1 MRKLRIAVSIL
12 LAFASLGLLVWAFA
26 PGAGAGGLAPA
37 ASSDDPDLPPGR
49 SDMDKEDYLARRDA
63 WTMLRRGFDPERPFD
78 PEARNRAIQQMG
90 AQLRQLE
97 AARKSGIDSPEL
109 STTAWTA
116 VGPAPLPQG
125 QTETRTDPV
134 TGRIISIAIHP
145 TKPDIVFV
153 GTASGGLY
161 RTLNGQAAN
170 PTWTPLMDTI
180 QVQGNGVNALG
191 TLAIG
196 AIAIAPSNPN
206 IVYIGTGE
214 QQTGYF
220 GSGLYRIDNATT
232 ATPTLVGPINPSAN
246 YGDGVVLP
254 TFTFR
259 AISKIL
265 VHPTIPGTIFV
276 STATGNGGIIT
287 GNGSNPPS
295 GVPPRSVLGIY
306 RSNVAANPANA
317 VTFTK
322 LKING
327 QSNFPT
333 GNTDVSDMALDPSDA
348 TANTLIAWVRSGTGV
363 DAACTIGNNCA
374 GVYRTTTA
382 QGAAPTFTQ
391 QLVALNSGVRGQL
404 AINQVGAVVT
414 VLAGTGENPASAP
427 NPNPNNCPTAPA
439 APAQL
444 GLLRRSVDGGVT
456 WPNTDVTT
464 AAQGGLLRSGDG
476 FCGTQCSYD
485 IGIALDPTNAS
496 IIQIGGSGNYGGC
509 QTVTKRSTDG
519 ITLTP
524 NFTGLHADVHAFA
537 VSRSN
542 PAIIWTGN
550 DGGLWSSTDSGAN
563 WTSMN
568 GDPALTTNPT
578 GKISASQYVSI
589 ATHPIDREL
598 MTAGSQDNGTHLKR
612 AQGDTGAWFQIAQ
625 GDGGYTAIDQNATD
639 TNNMTIYHEFFN
651 SANPAA
657 PAKASLHFERSTIVQ
672 GNLNRENFGCDPTNP
687 VTANGINCGDTA
699 VSFYAPLVLGGGTP
713 NSLYFG
719 TDRLYRS
726 IDSGNTMQQV
736 SQGPIVAG
744 GGVAVAVTSISAGL
758 GNDNVRLVGMGDGS
772 VWWTTTGSTIL
783 TNVTPA
789 GAPAGVPVGKVMVD
803 PNNTDPNAITAYIGY
818 GGFGTTG
825 APITHLWKTTNLA
838 GGAWVAMSNGLPD
851 IPIDAIAI
859 DRRSAVAPIAGT
871 SIYLGTDIGVYRS
884 TDGGANWAVFNPG
897 NTLPVLPVF
906 DMAFQEQIGVGN
918 PNRILRIATHGRGI
932 WEIQI
937 GNAATPTPTPTPTPG
952 GPTPTPTATP
962 EPTSTPEPTPTPT
975 PAPMPAGL
983 VGNVSTR
990 LPVGTDDN
998 VLIEGF
1004 IVQGPAGSSKKIIVR
1019 AIGPS
1024 LAAFGIADALANPTL
1039 EIHDATGATVA
1050 TNDDW
1055 QTTQVGG
1062 LITGDQSAAIGA
1074 SQLAPSNGLESAIIA
1089 DLAPGNYTA
1098 VVRGLGNTVGTGV
1111 VDAYDLSAASPAML
1125 ANIATRGLIQTGD
1138 KLMIAGFIVQVAPV
1152 KVVIRAIGPSLSAFG
1167 IANALAD
1174 TTLQLRDQNGAIVR
1188 ENDDWRTDQEQ
1199 ELLNTGLQPTNDLE
1213 AALVQTIPPGQYTAQ
1228 VRGKNDTS
1236 GIGVVQVYFLDE

>member
-1 MRKLRIAVSIL
+1 MKKIPYVRFAGAVV
-12 LAFASLGLLVWAFA
+12 LAVASLSLFIWAFA
-26 PGAGAGGLAPA
+26 PGAGAGGLAPV
-37 ASSDDPDLPPGR
+37 ASSEDPDLPPGG
-49 SDMDKEDYLARRDA
+49 SDLDKEDYLARRDA

-78 PEARNRAIQQMG
+78 PQARNRAIQQMG
-90 AQLRQLE
+90 QQLQQLE
-97 AARKSGIDSPEL
+97 AVRKSGINTLGINTPEL
-109 STTAWTA
+109 SSTAWTP

-125 QTETRTDPV
+125 QTDTRTDPV
-134 TGRIISIAIHP
+134 TGRITAIAVHP
-145 TKPDIVFV
+145 TNPDIVFV

-180 QVQGNGVNALG
+180 QSQGNGVTALG

-206 IVYIGTGE
+206 IVYVGTGE
-214 QQTGYF
+214 QTSGYF
-220 GSGLYRIDNATT
+220 GSGLYRIDNATMT
-232 ATPTLVGPINPSAN
+232 NPTLVGPINPSAN
-246 YGDGVVLP
+246 YGNGVTP

-259 AISKIL
+259 AISQIL

-276 STATGNGGIIT
+276 STSNGLGGRIAGN
-287 GNGSNPPS
+287 NSFPPNL
-295 GVPPRSVLGIY
+295 VPPLGILGIY

-317 VTFTK
+317 VTFSK
-322 LKING
+322 LTINTQDG
-327 QSNFPT
+327 FAT
-333 GNTDVSDMALDPSDA
+333 GNTDVSDMVLDPSDA
-348 TANTLIAWVRSGTGV
+348 TANTLIAWVRSGTGA
-363 DAACTIGNNCA
+363 DTGCTVGNNCA

-382 QGAAPTFTQ
+382 QGTATFTQ
-391 QLVALNSGVRGQL
+391 EGVALNGNVRGQL
-404 AINQVGAVVT
+404 AINKVGAVVT
-414 VLAGTGENPASAP
+414 VLAGTAEKPASVP
-427 NPNPNNCPTAPA
+427 VNPNPNNCAV
-439 APAQL
+439 AQL

-456 WPNTDVTT
+456 WLNTDAT
-464 AAQGGLLRSGDG
+464 AASQGGLLRSADG
-476 FCGTQCSYD
+476 FCGSQCFYD
-485 IGIALDPTNAS
+485 IGLALHPTNTS
-496 IIQIGGSGNYGGC
+496 IFQIGGSFTSGVC
-509 QTVTKRSTDG
+509 QTLAKRSTDG
-519 ITLTP
+519 VTLTL
-524 NFTGLHADVHAFA
+524 NSTGLHPDVHAF
-537 VSRSN
+537 VFSRSN
-542 PAIIWTGN
+542 PTILWAGN
-550 DGGLWSSTDSGAN
+550 DGGLWRSTDTGVS
-563 WTSMN
+563 WVSMN
-568 GDPALTTNPT
+568 GNPALTTDPT
-578 GKISASQYVSI
+578 GKISATQYISI
-589 ATHPIDREL
+589 AAHPVDREY
-598 MTAGSQDNGTHLKR
+598 MIGGTQDNGTHLKR
-612 AQGDTGAWFQIAQ
+612 AEGDTAAWTQIAL
-625 GDGGYTAIDQNATD
+625 GDGGYVAIDQNPTD
-639 TNNMTIYHEFFN
+639 TNNVLMYHTFFN
-651 SANPAA
+651 VVGAQPQITYQRVLTTAD
-657 PAKASLHFERSTIVQ
+657 AKAKNWT
-672 GNLNRENFGCDPTNP
+672 NFGCVAGGAGNTRIDCN
-687 VTANGINCGDTA
+687 DTA
-699 VSFYAPLVLGGGTP
+699 VSFYAPMALGPGSP
-713 NSLYFG
+713 NALYFG

-726 IDSGNTMQQV
+726 GDGGDTMQQV

-744 GGVAVAVTSISAGL
+744 GGVEITSISAAL
-758 GNDNVRLVGMGDGS
+758 GNDNVVLVGMKNGT
-772 VWWTTTGSTIL
+772 VWATTTGANGF
-783 TNVTPA
+783 TNVTPTN
-789 GAPAGVPVGKVMVD
+789 APTGVPVGKVMVD
-803 PNNTDPNAITAYIGY
+803 PNNTDVNAITAYIGY
-818 GGFGTTG
+818 GGFGTT
-825 APITHLWKTTNLA
+825 ATPITHVWKTTNLA
-838 GGAWVAMSNGLPD
+838 GGAATWVAMSNGLPD

-859 DRRSAVAPIAGT
+859 DRRSAVAPAAGT
-871 SIYLGTDIGVYRS
+871 SIYLGTDIGVYQS

-906 DMAFQEQIGVGN
+906 DLAFQEQIGVGN
-918 PNRILRIATHGRGI
+918 PNRILRAATHGRGI

-937 GNAATPTPTPTPTPG
+937 GNTATPTPTPTPTPG

-962 EPTSTPEPTPTPT
+962 VSTPTATPTPT
-975 PAPMPAGL
+975 PIPAGL

-1039 EIHDATGATVA
+1039 EVHDATGATIA

-1089 DLAPGNYTA
+1089 DLAPGSYTA

-1111 VDAYDLSAASPAML
+1111 VDAYDLSPASPAML

-1199 ELLNTGLQPTNDLE
+1199 ELINTGLQPTNDLE